1 MYIREFG
8 KGKVVGTQ
16 TAGKGTIQCTPVTL
30 SDGAAISYTVG
41 ILLDKEGNSFDGTG
55 VTPDVEISLK
65 PDEEAN
71 FYSFTVDTD
80 PQITK
85 ALEAV
90 TALVSSPSAQR
101 GDAAS
106 SLSLIHISM
115 SGL

>member
-1 MYIREFG
+1 M
-8 KGKVVGTQ
+8 
-16 TAGKGTIQCTPVTL
+16 
-30 SDGAAISYTVG
+30 G

-90 TALVSSPSAQR
+90 TALVSSQSAQS

-106 SLSLIHISM
+106 SSASTPAA
-115 SGL
+115 